1 MNRSASRQP
10 AILVLTGASGAGKTT
25 LILGLNE
32 LAIPGVKGINCD
44 RVKIEVDETLAP
56 AERQGETLRYWISH
70 VSQPETGIEL
80 AVLDTQI
87 RPHVALE
94 VLKRVAVDHAQIV
107 LVDCEPVKRNER
119 LRVER
124 GQPEL
129 CNPQMDCW
137 AAYLRGQADALN
149 LSIINTSDVSMEK
162 SVVEL
167 ELLVRDL
174 LARARSG

>member
-1 MNRSASRQP
+1 MERSKHLRAASPR
-10 AILVLTGASGAGKTT
+10 
-25 LILGLNE
+25 
-32 LAIPGVKGINCD
+32 
-44 RVKIEVDETLAP
+44 
-56 AERQGETLRYWISH
+56 GEP
-70 VSQPETGIEL
+70 VSLSP
-80 AVLDTQI
+80 
-87 RPHVALE
+87 VALE
-94 VLKRVAVDHAQIV
+94 VLHQAAVEYVQIV

-149 LSIINTSDVSMEK
+149 LSIINTSEEPVEK

-167 ELLVRDL
+167 ELLVRSL
-174 LARARSG
+174 LTRSRTA